1 MPVTVIV
8 GGQYGSEGKGK
19 ASAHF
24 ANVNAASA
32 LIRVGGPNSGHTA
45 VDANH
50 QAWTFRQLP
59 AAVAASEAP
68 VILPAG
74 SLIDV
79 EILADEIER
88 FGLPPERLWIDPR
101 ASIVTSTHRSAE
113 TSLIARVGSTASG
126 TGASLIE
133 RIKRSE
139 DHRLAGRHPGLEKYI
154 CHDLGSRLRA
164 MLNRSQRILVEGTQ
178 GFGLSLWH
186 SDHYPFA
193 TSRDTTAAGFVA
205 EAGLAPHDVDQV
217 VLVLRTFPIR
227 VGGNSGPLANE
238 IDWVTLAEE
247 ADLPTGY
254 HELTTATKRV
264 RRVARFDPVVVKRAI
279 EVNAPHTIVLNH
291 MDYIDPC
298 GRKPR
303 PSKNSRDFI
312 RYVERELGIQISL
325 VGYGPDVLLTR
336 DQVMQSEAA

>member
-24 ANVNAASA
+24 ANAKAASA

-45 VDANH
+45 VDANERV
-50 QAWTFRQLP
+50 WTFRQLP
-59 AAVAASEAP
+59 AAVVASGAP
-68 VILPAG
+68 VVLPSG

-79 EILADEIER
+79 DILVDEIER
-88 FGLPPERLWIDPR
+88 FGLPRERLWIDPR
-101 ASIVTSTHRSAE
+101 ASIVTPAHRSAE
-113 TSLIARVGSTASG
+113 TDLVARVGSTASG

-139 DHRLAGRHPGLEKYI
+139 DHRLAGSYPGLEKYI
-154 CHDLGSRLRA
+154 CRDLGPRLRA
-164 MLNRSQRILVEGTQ
+164 MLNRSQRILIEGTQ

-186 SDHYPFA
+186 SDHYPFT

-205 EAGLAPHDVDQV
+205 EAGLAPHDVDHV

-238 IDWVTLAEE
+238 IDWACLAEE

-264 RRVARFDPVVVKRAI
+264 RRVARFDPAVVKRAI
-279 EVNAPHTIVLNH
+279 EVNAPHAIVLNH
-291 MDYIDPC
+291 MDYVDPRE
-298 GRKPR
+298 RKSG
-303 PSKNSRDFI
+303 PSEKSRDFM
-312 RYVERELGIQISL
+312 RYVEREIGAQISL

-336 DQVMQSEAA
+336 DQVMQSKVA